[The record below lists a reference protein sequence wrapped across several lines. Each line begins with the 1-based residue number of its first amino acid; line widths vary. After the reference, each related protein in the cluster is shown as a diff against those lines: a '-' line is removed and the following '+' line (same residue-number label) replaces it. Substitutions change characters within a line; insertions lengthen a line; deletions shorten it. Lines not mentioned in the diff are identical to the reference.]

1 MMEAINGGL
10 QYMSMQHGVQMHL
23 TAKMVQ
29 MNLNSAL
36 YGLVT
41 PPRRQSSKGV
51 RTPPPSQRPPSEQ
64 LSRSL
69 PKQGRQSPSFYA
81 GAKFGERP
89 PPTQLPKP
97 PTHWVQSP
105 ELATEPSQTSC
116 DQMTH
121 SLKLLL
127 KVQS

>member
-1 MMEAINGGL
+1 MMEAINGGQ
-10 QYMSMQHGVQMHL
+10 QYMQHGVQMHL
-23 TAKMVQ
+23 NAAKMAQ
-29 MNLNSAL
+29 MNLNSVL

-41 PPRRQSSKGV
+41 PPRRQGSKGM

-105 ELATEPSQTSC
+105 ELVSEVSC